1 MGINQSATS
10 NKHAEQTDKLTDAV
24 KASMSKTSEQGTQ
37 FTEAA
42 RDGMSKM
49 ADLGAK
55 ASDDAKQIV
64 QKNVDTASQQA
75 REAADRFTRV
85 LGFTGQDSERL
96 ARQSQQN
103 IEAVTRCG
111 TVLTQAVQ
119 DASRSWF
126 ELGQK
131 QWQRNIDGLTRLT
144 RASSVQDFTAIQSEL
159 VREGLQHMV
168 QDSRVI
174 AEGSVRAIEEAGKAF
189 SGLDQ
194 TPSVVR

>member
-24 KASMSKTSEQGTQ
+24 KASMNKTSEQGAQ

-119 DASRSWF
+119 DASRNWF

-144 RASSVQDFTAIQSEL
+144 RASSVQQFTAIQSEL
-159 VREGLQHMV
+159 VREGL
-168 QDSRVI
+168 
-174 AEGSVRAIEEAGKAF
+174 
-189 SGLDQ
+189 
-194 TPSVVR
+194 P

>member
-1 MGINQSATS
+1 
-10 NKHAEQTDKLTDAV
+10 
-24 KASMSKTSEQGTQ
+24 MSKTSEQGTQ

-119 DASRSWF
+119 DASRTGSNWA
-126 ELGQK
+126 
-131 QWQRNIDGLTRLT
+131 R
-144 RASSVQDFTAIQSEL
+144 SSGSAISTA
-159 VREGLQHMV
+159 
-168 QDSRVI
+168 
-174 AEGSVRAIEEAGKAF
+174 
-189 SGLDQ
+189 
-194 TPSVVR
+194 